1 MKKKILIISGDPNS
15 INSEV
20 IYKSWKKLDNKLRK
34 KIYYVSNFNLLSSQF
49 KKLKYNIRLL
59 KVDNLKEKEDD
70 NGFKI
75 INLDLNFT
83 NPFNVKKKDAS
94 KFVKRSLSKAH
105 KLALN
110 NEVNGIIN
118 CPISK
123 KLLNKKNMGVT
134 ELLASKCKVKNGYEA
149 MIIRNKNLSV
159 CPVSTHID
167 IKNVSKKISTKLI
180 INKIK
185 TINKWFK
192 EKINIKPKIGI
203 LGLNPHNAEFRNN
216 SEEKKIIIPAIKRM
230 KKLNLNVTGPL
241 VADTIFIKDY
251 KKFDVILGMYHDQV
265 LAPFK
270 SLFKFDAINVTLGLK
285 YIRVSPD
292 HGVALELI
300 KKNKANAQSLLECI
314 NFVNKFGK

>member
-1 MKKKILIISGDPNS
+1 MPS
-15 INSEV
+15 INSYR
-20 IYKSWKKLDNKLRK
+20 YK
-34 KIYYVSNFNLLSSQF
+34 
-49 KKLKYNIRLL
+49 
-59 KVDNLKEKEDD
+59 
-70 NGFKI
+70 
-75 INLDLNFT
+75 
-83 NPFNVKKKDAS
+83 
-94 KFVKRSLSKAH
+94 
-105 KLALN
+105 
-110 NEVNGIIN
+110 
-118 CPISK
+118 
-123 KLLNKKNMGVT
+123 
-134 ELLASKCKVKNGYEA
+134 KC
-149 MIIRNKNLSV
+149 I
-159 CPVSTHID
+159 
-167 IKNVSKKISTKLI
+167 KKISTKLI